1 MLELL
6 RLAFPFAALFTIS
19 LAVSY
24 LATRWAMNRKRVK
37 APVENAKL
45 RVRAAAGVYRARFL
59 GEVECGW
66 RMSAPLCRDS
76 YVPLRVGEELTI
88 EAMAEEGV
96 TLFHTVVID
105 RDAVDHTFTIR
116 RPSQTFFSDRRSE
129 SRRGDV
135 AGHAG
140 MIEGLEA
147 SLINVSSQGA
157 CLASDARVRPGDCV
171 EVSLPWLNG
180 KVAAYVMAS
189 EGSQRFK
196 RMRLR
201 FHNPIALPGRL
212 AA

>member
-1 MLELL
+1 
-6 RLAFPFAALFTIS
+6 
-19 LAVSY
+19 
-24 LATRWAMNRKRVK
+24 
-37 APVENAKL
+37 
-45 RVRAAAGVYRARFL
+45 
-59 GEVECGW
+59 
-66 RMSAPLCRDS
+66 
-76 YVPLRVGEELTI
+76 
-88 EAMAEEGV
+88 
-96 TLFHTVVID
+96 
-105 RDAVDHTFTIR
+105 
-116 RPSQTFFSDRRSE
+116 
-129 SRRGDV
+129 
-135 AGHAG
+135 